1 MNPKLQLISLTL
13 TNVANAD
20 SEVNLLSSQA
30 GTDNNAFNSYYRLA
44 FPFYNGDGLLFQY
57 TLNGITYDEYFYSQ
71 ANINTFIFN
80 LNALYSSY
88 AIFSYEIDGSVPNY
102 FLTIRVINSSFIPYS
117 LTRLA

>member
-13 TNVANAD
+13 TNVANTD

-30 GTDNNAFNSYYRLA
+30 GTDNNAFNSYYRVA
-44 FPFYNGDGLLFQY
+44 FQYYTSSLFQY
-57 TLNGITYDEYFYSQ
+57 ILNEVTYDEYFYFQ

-88 AIFSYEIDGSVPNY
+88 AIFSYEIDGSAPNY
-102 FLTIRVINSSFIPYS
+102 FLTIRVTNSNFVPYT
-117 LTRLA
+117 LITLE